1 MAGPALEQERGEQA
15 EPRRGSWQHLRAR
28 PLPGKR
34 AVAGAGK
41 NESLHWIR
49 RGPVIARLGELV
61 ERVGRL
67 ERETAGLRMAIA
79 NLHEDFAGL
88 SGRLD
93 RYGERMG
100 WIDHERGPRRGE
112 RRPST
117 EARELDYS
125 AALYSSDATSPIK
138 TILSMAL

>member
-1 MAGPALEQERGEQA
+1 
-15 EPRRGSWQHLRAR
+15 
-28 PLPGKR
+28 
-34 AVAGAGK
+34 
-41 NESLHWIR
+41 
-49 RGPVIARLGELV
+49 
-61 ERVGRL
+61 
-67 ERETAGLRMAIA
+67 MAIA
-79 NLHEDFAGL
+79 NLHEDFARL

-117 EARELDYS
+117 EARKLDYS